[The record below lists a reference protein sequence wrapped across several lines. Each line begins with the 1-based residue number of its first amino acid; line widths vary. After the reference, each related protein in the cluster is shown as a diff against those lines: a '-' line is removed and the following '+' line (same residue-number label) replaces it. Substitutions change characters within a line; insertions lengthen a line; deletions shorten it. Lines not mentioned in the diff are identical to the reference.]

1 MNTIHLKAHY
11 DGEKIL
17 LDEPFNIEPN
27 TKLIVTVLP
36 KHMNEEREDWMVIS
50 QKGLGQAYGKN
61 EPEYSADLIKEA
73 NPDYEGK

>member
-27 TKLIVTVLP
+27 TKLIVTVLQ
-36 KHMNEEREDWMVIS
+36 KHMNEEREDWIVIS
-50 QKGLGQAYGKN
+50 QKGLEQAYGKN